1 MIRLKNNYNFDV
13 VKLHLKFNQRTK
25 STPHKF
31 QICFPSQNLILFQPD
46 LCQKG
51 MRIIMEIILGK
62 NAGFCYGV
70 NNAVTKA
77 EEYVKSNKNKKVYCL
92 GELVHNQD
100 VTNKLEK
107 EGLKFIKKVDEID
120 ENVSS
125 EMKQSLIIRAH
136 GEPKCTYETL
146 KKKNIE
152 IFDLT
157 CPNVLAIHKIV
168 EKYVDEGY
176 YVFLIGEKK
185 HPEVIGTYGFGDGK
199 CSIIESEE
207 DIKLAFEE
215 LTSNKILV
223 VSQTTF
229 KMEKF
234 EQFVN
239 QIKDKVK
246 EMNDNDASNK
256 ITLEIKNTICNATR
270 LRQEETEKISKEVEY
285 MIIIGGKNSANT
297 RKLYEISAKNCK
309 NAILIQNYLELENDY
324 KEELKKIKMLSKVG
338 IMAGASTPRESIDEV
353 ISLLY

>member
-1 MIRLKNNYNFDV
+1 MK
-13 VKLHLKFNQRTK
+13 
-25 STPHKF
+25 
-31 QICFPSQNLILFQPD
+31 
-46 LCQKG
+46 
-51 MRIIMEIILGK
+51 IILGK
-62 NAGFCYGV
+62 TAGFCYGV

-107 EGLKFIKKVDEID
+107 EGLKFIEKIDEIDEID
-120 ENVSS
+120 ENVSN
-125 EMKQSLIIRAH
+125 EMKQCLIIRAH
-136 GEPKCTYETL
+136 GEPKYTYETL

-168 EKYVDEGY
+168 EKYINEGFY
-176 YVFLIGEKK
+176 IFLIGEKK
-185 HPEVIGTYGFGDGK
+185 HPEIIATYGFGDGK
-199 CSIIESEE
+199 SSIIENEG
-207 DIKLAFEE
+207 DIKLAFGE

-234 EQFVN
+234 EQFIN
-239 QIKDKVK
+239 QIKDKV
-246 EMNDNDASNK
+246 EVMNDNDSSNK

-270 LRQEETEKISKEVEY
+270 LRQKETEKISKEVEY

-309 NAILIQNYLELENDY
+309 NAILVQNYLELENDY
-324 KEELKKIKMLSKVG
+324 KEELAKIKMSSKVG
-338 IMAGASTPRESIDEV
+338 VMAGASTPKESIDEV
-353 ISLLY
+353 INLLK